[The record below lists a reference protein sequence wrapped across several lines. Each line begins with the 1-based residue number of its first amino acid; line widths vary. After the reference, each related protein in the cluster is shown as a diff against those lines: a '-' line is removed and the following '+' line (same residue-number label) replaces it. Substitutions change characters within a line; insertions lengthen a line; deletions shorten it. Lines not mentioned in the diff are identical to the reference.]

1 VTALPRAWAPVKVEL
16 KRGLRTFGVAWLLFT
31 LALLL
36 LVLVTKAHGF
46 GDVLRLL
53 TIGVLVCAVYTLW
66 PALTVAAC
74 RTAYRILGAGALVGA
89 FLNVLGV
96 LTCLTLFRN
105 VLFSMLL
112 GVFDGGGPCGA
123 HASVL
128 AGLCLAVS
136 LLGSPESWGAML
148 ELLLAV
154 SGVTLL
160 GCVPGVALWTALV
173 ARQVARLARRG
184 VSR

>member
-1 VTALPRAWAPVKVEL
+1 MPGRAWAQVTVEL

-31 LALLL
+31 LALVV
-36 LVLVTKAHGF
+36 LVLSTRAHGF
-46 GDVLRLL
+46 GDVLGLL
-53 TIGVLVCAVYTLW
+53 TIGVLVCAVYSLW

-74 RTAYRILGAGALVGA
+74 RTAYRILGAGAFVGA

-96 LTCLTLFRN
+96 LACLVSFRN

-112 GVFDGGGPCGA
+112 AVFDGIGPCGA
-123 HASVL
+123 HASAL

-136 LLGSPESWGAML
+136 LLGSPDSWGAML

-173 ARQVARLARRG
+173 ARKVARLAREG
-184 VSR
+184 ISR